1 MRIKLCGLFREEDII
16 YANRAQPDYVGFVF
30 AESRRKVLPGQ
41 AAIWRERLLP
51 GIQVVGVFVNAPAE
65 EIARCAGLCGLDA
78 VQLHGGETEGE
89 LQNIRAITGKQIIRA
104 VKVQNRSDVKAALDS
119 SADYLLFD
127 SGTGTGKTFD
137 WRLLAGVDRPYF
149 LAGGLDE
156 DNLEEARELLHP
168 YCVDL
173 SSGAET
179 GGVKDEGKMR
189 RLTELAHRREQML

>member
-30 AESRRKVLPGQ
+30 AESRRKVLPRQ

-51 GIQVVGVFVNAPAE
+51 GIQAVGVFVNAPAE

-104 VKVQNRSDVKAALDS
+104 VKVQNRADVKAALDS

-137 WRLLAGVDRPYF
+137 WRLLAGVERPYF